1 MMLLS
6 GSSVMSLVVVE
17 SKTWNSGS
25 RNVQADTS
33 AQAGLWHS
41 FLHVH
46 AGSIKSLCDQ
56 DRKSVV

>member
-1 MMLLS
+1 MLLS

-33 AQAGLWHS
+33 AQAGL
-41 FLHVH
+41 
-46 AGSIKSLCDQ
+46 
-56 DRKSVV
+56 